1 MLSIGFFHNLPTGG
15 AVRIAGQHIYNLR
28 KRFKWS
34 VHFPEGS
41 AALNPDT
48 GVPLNVHPF
57 PEGRSLSPQGRIIA
71 PYLLW
76 KKLSAFTSLCSHVAG
91 EFEREGVDAVFSCSS
106 MVVSAPPLLF
116 QVSSPTVYMCHEFPR
131 SLYEKNLYKT
141 RSKLTDLLILP
152 VLRREKRMDLK
163 AARSADILI
172 ANSSFMSPRIASV
185 YGREPVIVR
194 PGINTELF
202 SPGDRVREGS
212 YFLSVGALSRFKGHH
227 LIIEAIK
234 NISGDDHR
242 ELIVVAD
249 RSTGKYAEKLLAF
262 ARRSRVNLR
271 ILQGISDRE
280 LIDLYRNAIAVI
292 CAAQNE
298 PYGLVPIEAMACGC
312 PVIAVSQG
320 GFIENVDD
328 GVTGLLVP
336 RSIPGIAGGILSILN
351 MSSSHLKKITANGR
365 EFVIRERAMWAEA
378 KKIGD
383 LLEKAAVRVRVG
395 HNNVHL

>member
-15 AVRIAGQHIYNLR
+15 AVRIAGQHIFNLR

-34 VHFPEGS
+34 IHFPEGS

-48 GVPLNVHPF
+48 GIPLNVHPF
-57 PEGRSLSPQGRIIA
+57 PEGRSLSPQEKIIA

-76 KKLSAFTSLCSHVAG
+76 KKLSAFTSLCSSVAG
-91 EFEREGVDAVFSCSS
+91 EFERDKVDAVFSCSS

-131 SLYEKNLYKT
+131 SLYEKNLCKT
-141 RSKLTDLLILP
+141 RSRLTDLLILP

-172 ANSSFMSPRIASV
+172 ANSSFMSPRIASI
-185 YGREPVIVR
+185 YGREPVIIR

-202 SPGDRVREGS
+202 SPGDSAREKS
-212 YFLSVGALSRFKGHH
+212 YFLSVGALSPFKGHH
-227 LIIEAIK
+227 LIIEAFK
-234 NISGDDHR
+234 KLPVDDHR

-249 RSTGKYAEKLLAF
+249 RSTGKYADKLKAF

-271 ILQGISDRE
+271 ILQGIPDRE
-280 LIDLYRNAIAVI
+280 LIKLYRNAIAVI
-292 CAAQNE
+292 CAAQRE

-312 PVIAVSQG
+312 PVIAVNQG
-320 GFIENVDD
+320 GFVENVDD
-328 GVTGLLVP
+328 GVTGFLVP
-336 RSIPGIAGGILSILN
+336 RSSSGIAEGISSILSMPPSRLN
-351 MSSSHLKKITANGR
+351 RITADAR
-365 EFVIRERAMWAEA
+365 EFVVRERAMRAEA
-378 KKIGD
+378 EKIAN
-383 LLEKAAVRVRVG
+383 LLEKAAVRVG